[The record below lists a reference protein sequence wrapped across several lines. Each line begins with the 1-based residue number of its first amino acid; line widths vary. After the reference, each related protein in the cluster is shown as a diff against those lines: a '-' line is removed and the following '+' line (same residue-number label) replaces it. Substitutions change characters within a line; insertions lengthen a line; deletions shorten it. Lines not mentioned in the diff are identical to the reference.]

1 MKNLKQL
8 FRQTFSTILMLMA
21 FCTTMQAQ
29 GISVKG
35 TVTDGTAD
43 PLIGATIKVK
53 GNNTLGTVT
62 DFDGNFQLNVPSES
76 SVLVISYVGMT
87 TKEIKVGKQRT
98 LKVTLQDDTQL
109 EEVVVVGYG
118 QQKKASVVGAI
129 TQTTGEVLERA
140 AGIGSVGAALMN
152 AQLVSVVWVLPSL
165 VTFLVLL
172 PSLLPVSP
180 VRRTLPFISVVPL
193 LGTRMLSR

>member
-8 FRQTFSTILMLMA
+8 IRQTVSAILMSMA

-29 GISVKG
+29 NGITVKG

-53 GNNTLGTVT
+53 GNTSLGTVT

-76 SVLVISYVGMT
+76 SVLLISYVGMT
-87 TKEIKVGKQRT
+87 TKEIKIGKQRSF
-98 LKVTLQDDTQL
+98 KVTLQDDTQL
-109 EEVVVVGYG
+109 QEVVVVGFG

-140 AGIGSVGAALMN
+140 AGIGSVGAALTGN
-152 AQLVSVVWVLPSL
+152 LPGVATIATTGQPGEEDPQIYIRGAAAWNQSG
-165 VTFLVLL
+165 
-172 PSLLPVSP
+172 
-180 VRRTLPFISVVPL
+180 R
-193 LGTRMLSR
+193 